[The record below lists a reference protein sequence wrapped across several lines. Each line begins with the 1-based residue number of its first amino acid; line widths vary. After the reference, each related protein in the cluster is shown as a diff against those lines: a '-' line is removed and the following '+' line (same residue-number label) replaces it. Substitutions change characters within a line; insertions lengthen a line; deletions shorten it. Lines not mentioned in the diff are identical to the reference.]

1 MNLDAHQIDILRKIE
16 MEKIDP
22 SEAYSNNLLSDMIFQ
37 KNYISYSLYSDLLTG
52 RYQIKKLYLTQ
63 KGKVELALALE
74 QQKEIDNSNAKIIV
88 LLVGLIIGIITGN
101 LIQ

>member
-37 KNYISYSLYSDLLTG
+37 KNYIP
-52 RYQIKKLYLTQ
+52 
-63 KGKVELALALE
+63 E
-74 QQKEIDNSNAKIIV
+74 
-88 LLVGLIIGIITGN
+88 
-101 LIQ
+101 